1 MKLRRLKYY
10 FMSFKKLNETVKE
23 IGKKLDVETD
33 INMRFKYIDTMFD
46 ILIVIIN
53 RKRYDKEFMEYVR
66 KDWNE
71 NLSHYFEKASP

>member
-33 INMRFKYIDTMFD
+33 INMRFEYINTMFD

-53 RKRYDKEFMEYVR
+53 RKRYDRKFMEYVR